1 MNPVDRAGRG
11 ETAGS
16 TSLSVPELA
25 EPLPELTGDSDSLAP
40 DGQYASVALT
50 GRRSRISKGPAGIRT
65 VELDGQPVAELPGI
79 ADARTVSERATEL
92 GVERRLRVGRTHVV
106 ERIVVPWDGA
116 FCLLEWTTEHD
127 VDVAIGWRIPARG
140 VVGAVG
146 RAADRALTA
155 TTESGRRLAFVSS
168 APVPFEIRED
178 PERGL
183 HVRGRA
189 GLSAGGALRLVVA
202 SARNDREL
210 DRALRSAARS
220 RSVVRSRQ
228 AWVQRMRTDRLTVVT
243 PDPALNAAVDLA
255 KLSLALTEP
264 SYRLPAGRLR
274 SCLARLAIGEE
285 RAVRA
290 VIDDLAD
297 SPTPSQRSDALILVL
312 IGRYFA
318 WTGDTRPARNHWQ
331 TLLNAYRRLATSTT
345 IHHAGYL
352 QAAVAEVIPVAEA
365 LGGPLAELK
374 RTAGNAAAGAGTVE
388 ALRLMPGWSDPAESG
403 VSPRDVLCD
412 VAFGLLGAEPD
423 AGRGRLT
430 IRPRPRDSWTGFSVE
445 HLTIGSAA
453 LSLTLKR
460 EAGIH
465 RIVALQERGAAP
477 LTLVLEPELPGRLR
491 AARVDG
497 RAAELDPVEIG
508 PRSRVPIQIALD
520 HERRVEL
527 EMESQPR

>member
-1 MNPVDRAGRG
+1 MNAADRARRG

-16 TSLSVPELA
+16 TSRSVPELA
-25 EPLPELTGDSDSLAP
+25 EPLPELTGDSDPLAP
-40 DGQYASVALT
+40 GGPYASVALT
-50 GRRSRISKGPAGIRT
+50 GRRSRISEGPDGTRT
-65 VELDGQPVAELPGI
+65 IELDGQPVAELPRI

-92 GVERRLRVGRTHVV
+92 GVERRLRVGRTYVV
-106 ERIVVPWDGA
+106 ERIVVPWDGP
-116 FCLLEWTTEHD
+116 FCLLEWTPEQD
-127 VDVAIGWRIPARG
+127 VDVAIGWRIPDRAL
-140 VVGAVG
+140 VGAAWC
-146 RAADRALTA
+146 AADRALTT
-155 TTESGRRLAFVSS
+155 TTESGCRLAFVSS
-168 APVPFEIRED
+168 APVPFDVHED
-178 PERGL
+178 PERGV

-189 GLSAGGALRLVVA
+189 GLTAGGALRLAVA
-202 SARNDREL
+202 SARNDPEL

-243 PDPALNAAVDLA
+243 PDPAMNTAVDLA

-264 SYRLPAGRLR
+264 TSRLPARPLR

-297 SPTPSQRSDALILVL
+297 SQTPSKRSDALLLVL

-318 WTGDTRPARNHWQ
+318 WTGDTRPARTHWQ
-331 TLLNAYRRLATSTT
+331 TLLHACHRLATSSTPR
-345 IHHAGYL
+345 HATHL

-365 LGGPLAELK
+365 LGRPLADLK
-374 RTAGNAAAGAGTVE
+374 RAAGNAAPGAGTVE

-403 VSPRDVLCD
+403 TSPRNVLCD
-412 VAFGLLGAEPD
+412 IAFGLLGAEPD

-430 IRPRPRDSWTGFSVE
+430 IRPRPRDSWSGLSVE

-453 LSLTLKR
+453 LSLTLGL

-465 RIVALQERGAAP
+465 RIAALQERGAAP

-497 RAAELDPVEIG
+497 RPAELDPVEIG
-508 PRSRVPIQIALD
+508 PRSRVPIQIVLD

-527 EMESQPR
+527 EMETQPR